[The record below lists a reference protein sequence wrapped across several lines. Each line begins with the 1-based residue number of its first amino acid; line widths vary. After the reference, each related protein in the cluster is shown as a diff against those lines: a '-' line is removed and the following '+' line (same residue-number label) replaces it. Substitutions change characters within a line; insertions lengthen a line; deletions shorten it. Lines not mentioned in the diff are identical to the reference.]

1 MVIRSI
7 VAGCGAYLPQR
18 VVTNDELAK
27 LVDTSDAWI
36 VERTG
41 IRQRHIAAEGEKTSD
56 LAIAAA
62 HRALKAAGEK
72 ASQLDLIVLATCSP
86 DETFPATA
94 TRVQA
99 ALGANKAAA
108 FDVGAVCSGFVYA
121 LATANNFIRMGQ
133 AESALVIGAETMSR
147 LLDWN
152 DRSTCVL
159 FGDGAGAV
167 VLRANKGRGT
177 TKDRG
182 ILSTH
187 LHSDG
192 RQHDLLFADGGPSGT
207 GTVGKLRMQGRDVFR
222 HAVTN
227 LASVLN
233 ETLKANDLKVK
244 DIDWLVP
251 HQANKRILDATAK
264 KLGLPVEKVVMTVER
279 HANTSAASVPLALAE
294 ACEDGRI
301 KEGDLVVLEAM
312 GAGFTWAASAVRW

>member
-1 MVIRSI
+1 MAIRSI
-7 VAGCGAYLPQR
+7 VTGCGAYLPQR

-27 LVDTSDAWI
+27 HVDTSDAWI

-62 HRALKAAGEK
+62 QRALKAAGEK

-108 FDVGAVCSGFVYA
+108 FDVGAVCSGFIYA

-167 VLRANKGRGT
+167 VLRANKGRGHPQGSRHPV
-177 TKDRG
+177 D
-182 ILSTH
+182 
-187 LHSDG
+187 
-192 RQHDLLFADGGPSGT
+192 PSS
-207 GTVGKLRMQGRDVFR
+207 FR
-222 HAVTN
+222 R
-227 LASVLN
+227 
-233 ETLKANDLKVK
+233 
-244 DIDWLVP
+244 P
-251 HQANKRILDATAK
+251 
-264 KLGLPVEKVVMTVER
+264 
-279 HANTSAASVPLALAE
+279 AA
-294 ACEDGRI
+294 
-301 KEGDLVVLEAM
+301 
-312 GAGFTWAASAVRW
+312 